1 LTLTEFKDI
10 VALILENRQLQ
21 ELMLIN
27 ISSWLLLSN
36 QG

>member
-1 LTLTEFKDI
+1 
-10 VALILENRQLQ
+10 LILENRQLQ

-36 QG
+36 EQ

>member
-1 LTLTEFKDI
+1 
-10 VALILENRQLQ
+10 LILENRQLQ

>member
-1 LTLTEFKDI
+1 LSEFKEI

-27 ISSWLLLSN
+27 VSSWVFISKAV
-36 QG
+36 